1 MAIKQPILKNIEL
14 RYWRTDLRLGRN
26 VYALLSND
34 PDVPAITDPLI
45 GVMESTA
52 LAEDVVNS
60 HNGLL
65 TRYGRRYP
73 ERITPEKIL

>member
-1 MAIKQPILKNIEL
+1 MAKGIKSAEM
-14 RYWRTDLRLGRN
+14 RYWRTDLQLGRN
-26 VYALLSND
+26 VYALLSNN
-34 PDVPAITDPLI
+34 PEVPSVSDPLI

-65 TRYGRRYP
+65 ARYGRRYQKAVLD
-73 ERITPEKIL
+73 TK

>member
-1 MAIKQPILKNIEL
+1 MSPVITLKNIEL

-34 PDVPAITDPLI
+34 PDAPNETDPLI

-52 LAEDVVNS
+52 LAEDIVNS

-65 TRYGRRYP
+65 MRYGRRYP
-73 ERITPEKIL
+73 ERITPEKQL